1 MVSKATQYSN
11 WPGVMVSFEKDQ
23 KKYDKLFEYEAK
35 KVVHAVPR
43 LSKDEVAL
51 LEAMKTEAKPPPS
64 PLPSPPSSPSVPCSV
79 DMDSSW
85 LYGFV

>member
-1 MVSKATQYSN
+1 MELYTSPSRYHTIDETVRLWNGFLPRDDES
-11 WPGVMVSFEKDQ
+11 
-23 KKYDKLFEYEAK
+23 K

-64 PLPSPPSSPSVPCSV
+64 PPPSPPSPPSVPCRV

-85 LYGFV
+85 LYMYGFV